1 MSNLLKDNI
10 IYPAWNIIKN
20 DSKIKKFYIIPW
32 FLSIIFLTILLTYQ
46 SIYTYVEIFWKRE
59 EALVIIL
66 KFFHSDYVLEVIIT
80 TIVFLIIYFIFMP
93 IFEWWLIKYIDNK
106 KNGNN
111 ISTSEAFWLW
121 LYKFLPMFEYNN
133 LFSEFQFISVL
144 NGYLFSI
151 RFIWIEYIK
160 NINYIFFVILIL
172 SFIINILFAYSKY
185 IMLIENKS
193 IITSIWTSSKITIL
207 NLPIS
212 IKLYFLMFFLNIR
225 VIINSL
231 IFLSFPILI
240 IISIWLITSKIFLTI
255 AIIILTI
262 LFIICIIILWYLT
275 AVLEIFKTAIWYYA
289 YIEWKNKLEQIKEQN

>member
-20 DSKIKKFYIIPW
+20 DSKIKNFYIIPW